1 MQKMSQTEEMAK
13 LLAGRAR
20 RHVLTPEQVSRAM
33 EEQDFD
39 PAGLDELYA
48 ALETRHAGSC
58 GSKSDASHSSK
69 PNWNRN
75 SRAMRRKWWP
85 DICIK
90 FLWFIIHCR

>member
-13 LLAGRAR
+13 MLAGRAR

-48 ALETRHAGSC
+48 ALETRGVQDR
-58 GSKSDASHSSK
+58 KSTRLNSSHS
-69 PNWNRN
+69 RA
-75 SRAMRRKWWP
+75 SRMPSSA
-85 DICIK
+85 
-90 FLWFIIHCR
+90 